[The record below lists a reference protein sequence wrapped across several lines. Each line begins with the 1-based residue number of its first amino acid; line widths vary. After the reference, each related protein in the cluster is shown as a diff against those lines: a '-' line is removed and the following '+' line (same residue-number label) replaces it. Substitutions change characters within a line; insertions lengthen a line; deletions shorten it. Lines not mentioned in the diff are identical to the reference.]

1 MADICWPNLAHRY
14 MVFLALTVGLVMGS
28 SPRAAKSS
36 SALHLNDQIKQVEDA
51 IEEGQKK
58 KHVLDRTE
66 ADLRAELLR
75 LRQKKVRIA
84 TTIRETVAR
93 IFDLELQIRKLNS
106 QEATKISELSRRRD
120 QFSQVLVALQR
131 LSRLPPEAVFAYPT
145 PPSDLVRTAIL
156 LRTAVPKIETIAQRL
171 RKNLTTLEM
180 TRDTIKAR
188 RMDLRQATARLENRR
203 RELDRL
209 DSTKSNARKK
219 TLAAR
224 QIEAARLDRL
234 TKEAQTLRELF
245 DRLEQERVERARD
258 AGRPATDHYPVAPD
272 NSGPRRLEPRNALS
286 ASPPFEIDS
295 ISAARGKLTYPVIGA
310 VTGKYDGHVSKGQRR
325 RGLTIETQPGAQ
337 VVSPFNGQIVFSGPF
352 RRYGHLLII
361 EHGEGYHSLLAGMA
375 LVEGTVGQWLLAGE
389 PVGLMARSQTGKP
402 SLYMELRRN
411 GQAVNPNP
419 WLATEKGKIN
429 G

>member
-14 MVFLALTVGLVMGS
+14 MLSLAFTAGLVMVSNPG
-28 SPRAAKSS
+28 AAQSS
-36 SALHLNDQIKQVEDA
+36 SALHLDDQIKQVEDA
-51 IEEGQKK
+51 IEEGEKK

-75 LRQKKVRIA
+75 LRQEKVRIA